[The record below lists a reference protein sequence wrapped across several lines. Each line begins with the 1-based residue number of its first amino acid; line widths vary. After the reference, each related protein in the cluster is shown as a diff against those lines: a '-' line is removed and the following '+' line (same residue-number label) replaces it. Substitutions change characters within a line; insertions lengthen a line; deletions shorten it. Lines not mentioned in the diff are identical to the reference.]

1 VLPADCPQTP
11 NTAAAAKRKWEAVMK
26 KYAIRIA
33 SLGGG
38 IVGIL
43 MVGGAGFIRRG

>member
-1 VLPADCPQTP
+1 
-11 NTAAAAKRKWEAVMK
+11 MK

-38 IVGIL
+38 IVGFL